1 MSVQMKFCFIE
12 EVSSR
17 LTHQSDDEMRSL
29 VSDGSIFVFPL
40 MDQPARSRSAQMNL
54 VLQLKRIFILFAF
67 SQIAR
72 N

>member
-1 MSVQMKFCFIE
+1 MKFCFVE

-17 LTHQSDDEMRSL
+17 LTHQSDDEMLSL
-29 VSDGSIFVFPL
+29 VSDGSIFVFRL
-40 MDQPARSRSAQMNL
+40 MDQSARNRSAQMNL

-67 SQIAR
+67 SQVAK